1 MDLLNSNNLIFI
13 ILICMIGY
21 YSIKYLFF
29 VLIGFFIGVYL
40 TYLFYRQQP
49 PQK

>member
-1 MDLLNSNNLIFI
+1 MDLLNTNNLIFI
-13 ILICMIGY
+13 ILIIVIGY
-21 YSIKYLFF
+21 YSIKYVFF
-29 VLIGFFIGVYL
+29 VLIGLFIGIYL

>member
-1 MDLLNSNNLIFI
+1 MDLLNINNLIFI
-13 ILICMIGY
+13 ILIIVIGY

-29 VLIGFFIGVYL
+29 VLIGFMLGVYI
-40 TYLFYRQQP
+40 TYKFYKQQP

>member
-1 MDLLNSNNLIFI
+1 MDLLNTNNLIFI
-13 ILICMIGY
+13 ILIIVIGY

-29 VLIGFFIGVYL
+29 VIIGFLLGVYL
-40 TYLFYRQQP
+40 TYLFYRQHP

>member
-1 MDLLNSNNLIFI
+1 MDLLNTNNLIFI
-13 ILICMIGY
+13 ILIIVIGY

-29 VLIGFFIGVYL
+29 VIIGFILGVYI
-40 TYLFYRQQP
+40 TYKFYGQQP

>member
-1 MDLLNSNNLIFI
+1 MDLSNTYNLIFI
-13 ILICMIGY
+13 ILIIAIGY

-29 VLIGFFIGVYL
+29 IFIGFLLGVYI
-40 TYLFYRQQP
+40 TYKFYGQQL